1 MKKILLTVTLITA
14 IYSKAIE
21 PLPQS
26 LKEQMI
32 QTGIY
37 KEGCPVALNNL
48 RLVTVAYKDF
58 KGELQEG
65 KIVVSSDIANE
76 VVQIFNVLVKLNYPI
91 QKVAPLSNYGGYI
104 NAINTNITYGF
115 DCRIDLSNPKKWS
128 KHAFGKAIDINP
140 VQNPYVNGSKILP
153 ASSKRYTGLNR
164 RHISIVA
171 DNRAM
176 LLKTD
181 AAVEVFKNKSW
192 KWGGEFIEYKAYS
205 HFEKE
210 VDEQIVLPITQQQIK
225 KNQQQLKKSPA
236 KELFKQVAQEE
247 SNELF

>member
-1 MKKILLTVTLITA
+1 MKKIILIVALTILA
-14 IYSKAIE
+14 LHSKAIE

-32 QTGIY
+32 QSGIY

-76 VVQIFNVLVKLNYPI
+76 VVQIFNILVKLDYPI
-91 QKVAPLSNYGGYI
+91 QKVAPLSNYGSYI
-104 NAINTNITYGF
+104 NAINKNITYGF
-115 DCRIDLSNPKKWS
+115 DCRVDLNNPKKWS

-153 ASSKRYTGLNR
+153 ANSKRYTGLGR
-164 RHISIVA
+164 RHIGIVA
-171 DNRAM
+171 DNRAI

-181 AAVEVFKNKSW
+181 APIDVFKKKNW
-192 KWGGEFIEYKAYS
+192 KWGGDFAGYKDYA

-210 VDEQIVLPITQQQIK
+210 VDEQSALPITQQKKEQNINNIK
-225 KNQQQLKKSPA
+225 VKN
-236 KELFKQVAQEE
+236 LFKNMPTED
-247 SNELF
+247 NGLF